1 MKREGTHLSLV
12 ERIRS
17 LKDQHRYAEAEE
29 EIQRELEKKPDQ
41 PFLKANLADLF
52 LRQDRLAE
60 SRILIEEILSQ
71 DPQHP
76 QALYLLGEIFLK
88 QNSPKEALEC
98 FRQAFARE
106 PRDYLVLRLARA
118 LKEMNRF
125 AEALDELQKV
135 LVVKPKNFP
144 FLKEKG
150 LVLNKMKRF
159 DQALEVFERAK
170 EIFAGDS
177 FVNAEILRLKSRER
191 PEGQVVKE
199 LQKVVS
205 MESKKDDAQM
215 HGLLAQKLKEDGQ
228 VREAAAEYKVAAS
241 LAPRNLYFLKQEG
254 FCHYRDKNYPEAIRC
269 LGEALR
275 RDPSDFRA
283 RNTLETIYAE
293 RGEPEKFLN
302 LLEEILRHHPDHK
315 PTLGT
320 VRKVRKKLEKRV
332 SEKSRGIFQA

>member
-1 MKREGTHLSLV
+1 MEQEGTHLSLF

-17 LKDQHRYAEAEE
+17 LKEKGKFAEAEE

-41 PFLKANLADLF
+41 SFLKATLADLF
-52 LRQDRLAE
+52 LHQDRLAE
-60 SRILIEEILSQ
+60 ARILVDEILSR

-106 PRDYLVLRLARA
+106 PRDYLVLRAARA

-125 AEALDELQKV
+125 PEALEELEKV

-144 FLKEKG
+144 FQKEKG

-159 DQALEVFERAK
+159 DQALEAFERAK
-170 EIFAGDS
+170 EIFPGDS

-205 MESKKDDAQM
+205 MESKKDDPQM
-215 HGLLAQKLKEDGQ
+215 HGLLAQKLKDAGQ
-228 VREAAAEYKVAAS
+228 VREAAAEYRVASS
-241 LAPRNLYFLKQEG
+241 LDPRNLYFLKQEG
-254 FCHYRDKNYPEAIRC
+254 FCHYRDNNYVEALRC

-275 RDPSDFRA
+275 RDPADFRV
-283 RNTLETIYAE
+283 RNTLEKIYSA
-293 RGEPEKFLN
+293 RGKMKEFLH
-302 LLEEILRHHPDHK
+302 LLEEILGQRPEQK
-315 PTLGT
+315 PLLGT
-320 VRKVRKKLEKRV
+320 IRRIRKGMEEK
-332 SEKSRGIFQA
+332 E

>member
-1 MKREGTHLSLV
+1 MEREGTHLSLF
-12 ERIRS
+12 ERIRN
-17 LKDQHRYAEAEE
+17 LKEKGKFAEAEE
-29 EIQRELEKKPDQ
+29 EIQRELEKKPDH
-41 PFLKANLADLF
+41 PFLKATLADLF
-52 LRQDRLAE
+52 LHQDRLAE
-60 SRILIEEILSQ
+60 ARILVDEILSR

-106 PRDYLVLRLARA
+106 PRDYLVLRAARA

-125 AEALDELQKV
+125 AEALEELEKV

-144 FLKEKG
+144 FQKEKG

-159 DQALEVFERAK
+159 DQALEAFERAK
-170 EIFAGDS
+170 EIFPGDS

-215 HGLLAQKLKEDGQ
+215 HGLLGQKLKEAGQ
-228 VREAAAEYKVAAS
+228 VREAAAEYQVASS
-241 LAPRNLYFLKQEG
+241 LDPRNLFFLKQEG
-254 FCHYRDKNYPEAIRC
+254 FCHYRDNNYDEALRC

-275 RDPSDFRA
+275 RDPTDFRV
-283 RNTLETIYAE
+283 RNTLEKIYSA
-293 RGEPEKFLN
+293 RGEMKEFLH
-302 LLEEILRHHPDHK
+302 LLEEILGKHPEQK
-315 PTLGT
+315 PLLGT
-320 VRKVRKKLEKRV
+320 IRKVRRQAEKK
-332 SEKSRGIFQA
+332 QD

>member
-1 MKREGTHLSLV
+1 MERDETHLSLF

-17 LKDQHRYAEAEE
+17 LKERGKFAEAQE
-29 EIQRELEKKPDQ
+29 EIQREMEKKPDQ
-41 PFLKANLADLF
+41 PFLKASLADLF

-60 SRILIEEILSQ
+60 ARIIVDEILSQ

-76 QALYLLGEIFLK
+76 QSLYVLGEIFLK

-106 PRDYLVLRLARA
+106 PRDYLVLRSARA
-118 LKEMNRF
+118 LKEMNLF
-125 AEALDELQKV
+125 AEALEELEKV
-135 LVVKPKNFP
+135 LVVKPKNFS

-159 DQALEVFERAK
+159 DQALGAFEKAK
-170 EIFAGDS
+170 EIYPSDS
-177 FVNAEILRLKSRER
+177 FVNTEILRLKSRAR
-191 PEGQVVKE
+191 PGDQVVKE
-199 LQKVVS
+199 FQRVVS
-205 MESKKDDAQM
+205 MDSKKDDPQM
-215 HGLLAQKLKEDGQ
+215 HGLLAEKLKEAGQ
-228 VREAAAEYKVAAS
+228 LKEAAAEYRLAS
-241 LAPRNLYFLKQEG
+241 SLDPRNLFFLKQEG

-293 RGEPEKFLN
+293 RGETEKFLS
-302 LLEEILRHHPDHK
+302 LLEEILRHHPGHK

-320 VRKVRKKLEKRV
+320 IRKIRKKLDGEGG
-332 SEKSRGIFQA
+332 S

>member
-1 MKREGTHLSLV
+1 MKREETHLLLF

-17 LKDQHRYAEAEE
+17 LKDRHRYAEAEE

-41 PFLKANLADLF
+41 PFLKATLADLF
-52 LRQDRLAE
+52 LHQNRLAE
-60 SRILIEEILSQ
+60 ARILIDEILSR

-106 PRDYLVLRLARA
+106 PKDYLILRSARA

-125 AEALDELQKV
+125 AEALEELEKV

-159 DQALEVFERAK
+159 DQALEAFERAK
-170 EIFAGDS
+170 EIFSGDS
-177 FVNAEILRLKSRER
+177 FVNTEILRLKSRDR
-191 PEGQVVKE
+191 PGHQMVKE

-228 VREAAAEYKVAAS
+228 VREAAAEYKVASS
-241 LAPRNLYFLKQEG
+241 LDPRNLYFLKQEG

-283 RNTLETIYAE
+283 RNTLETIHTE

-320 VRKVRKKLEKRV
+320 AKKIRKKLEKKG
-332 SEKSRGIFQA
+332 SGK

>member
-1 MKREGTHLSLV
+1 MNREETRLSLF

-17 LKDQHRYAEAEE
+17 LKDRHRYAEAEE
-29 EIQRELEKKPDQ
+29 EIQRELGKKPDH

-52 LRQDRLAE
+52 LRQNRVADAK
-60 SRILIEEILSQ
+60 ILVDEILTR
-71 DPQHP
+71 DPQYP

-88 QNSPKEALEC
+88 QDSPKEALEC

-106 PRDYLVLRLARA
+106 PRDYLVLKAARA

-125 AEALDELQKV
+125 AEALEELEKI

-144 FLKEKG
+144 FQKEKG
-150 LVLNKMKRF
+150 LVLNRMKRF
-159 DQALEVFERAK
+159 DQALEAFERAK
-170 EIFAGDS
+170 EIFPGDF

-191 PEGQVVKE
+191 PGSQMVRE
-199 LQKVVS
+199 LQKVMS

-228 VREAAAEYKVAAS
+228 VREAAAEYKVASS
-241 LAPRNLYFLKQEG
+241 LDPRNLYFLKQEG
-254 FCHYRDKNYPEAIRC
+254 FCHYRDKNYPEALRC
-269 LGEALR
+269 LEEALR
-275 RDPSDFRA
+275 RDPADFRA

-293 RGEPEKFLN
+293 RGETEKFLN
-302 LLEEILRHHPDHK
+302 LLEEILGHHPDHK

-320 VRKVRKKLEKRV
+320 AKRIRKKLEKKQ
-332 SEKSRGIFQA
+332 EERGRPA